1 MTTIRCLIPIFWTQ
15 IAMVIR
21 RPMNIATG
29 IVFPWLFL
37 ALMTFQRLDSL
48 DPSAVTTAFSSSIL
62 AALWSAAIWSAA
74 GVLRRDIWT
83 GMMASTFTARYS
95 PTLITAVK
103 TCAAM
108 SYDMALILIASFSFL
123 KIFGLSMDIDQPP
136 AFVLALIAVFIG
148 GGAATMLLGCAVILS
163 RRAFY
168 LTAAAGPPL
177 LLLGGFVIPVELLP
191 TPLRFLSVVVNLRWL
206 REFLVS
212 TTTQPQWTALAIGLA
227 LSAVYVGLA
236 HRAIRV
242 LLHRAKAVGSL
253 EF

>member
-1 MTTIRCLIPIFWTQ
+1 MFPIFWTQ

-48 DPSAVTTAFSSSIL
+48 EPAIVTAAFSSSIL

-74 GVLRRDIWT
+74 GVLRREIWT

-95 PTLITAVK
+95 PTLLTAVK
-103 TCAAM
+103 TGAAM

-123 KIFGLSMDIDQPP
+123 KIFGLSMIIAQPL
-136 AFVLALIAVFIG
+136 AFVLGLIAVFIG
-148 GGAATMLLGCAVILS
+148 GGAASMLLGSAVILS

-177 LLLGGFVIPVELLP
+177 LLLGGFVIPVDLLP
-191 TPLRFLSVVVNLRWL
+191 APIRYLSAVINLRWL
-206 REFLVS
+206 RDFLVS
-212 TTTQPQWTALAIGLA
+212 TASQPQWSSLAIGVA

-236 HRAIRV
+236 HRAIGV
-242 LLHRAKAVGSL
+242 LLHRAKVVGSL
-253 EF
+253 EL